1 MPGKI
6 HKSSLGPLL
15 QQILNKHPAFSPNPL
30 GDWAVLAGEQ
40 VARHCQPK
48 SLKNKVLKIVVQ
60 DSNWKHHLHLNQ
72 EALLTRINQGRPAPL
87 VEKIILVV
95 GEVPEEEPL
104 LNPNAKLL
112 DKMKA
117 RSRRGKKTQTVLRDL
132 SADEKQQLQ
141 RITDPELRRLC
152 TRLLRRVADDQ
163 EPGTGGEQ
171 G

>member
-1 MPGKI
+1 MPGNQ
-6 HKSSLGPLL
+6 HKSVLGPLL

-30 GDWAVLAGEQ
+30 GDWALLAGEQ

-48 SLKNKVLKIVVQ
+48 SLNNKVLKIVVQ

-72 EALLTRINQGRPAPL
+72 EALLTRINQARPEPL

-95 GEVPEEEPL
+95 GEIPEEKPL

-117 RSRRGKKTQTVLRDL
+117 KSRRGKKTKAVLRDL

-141 RITDPELRRLC
+141 RIADPELRRLC
-152 TRLLRRVADDQ
+152 TRLLRRVTD
-163 EPGTGGEQ
+163 EPDLAPGG
-171 G
+171 